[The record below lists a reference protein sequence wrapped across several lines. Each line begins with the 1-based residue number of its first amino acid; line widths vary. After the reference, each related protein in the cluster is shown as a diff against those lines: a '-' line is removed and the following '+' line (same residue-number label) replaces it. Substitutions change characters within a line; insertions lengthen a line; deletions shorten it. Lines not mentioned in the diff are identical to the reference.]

1 MHVRTINSDTRGVE
15 DVDAAGNR
23 IMRHIVGIATV
34 RVEAPG
40 NTVGFL
46 FIDGLTAKT
55 GMQPATEYTTTTWDV
70 APAALVSGF

>member
-1 MHVRTINSDTRGVE
+1 
-15 DVDAAGNR
+15 
-23 IMRHIVGIATV
+23 MRHIVGIATV